1 MRQRPSALVAGP
13 PVRPPAG
20 TTAALGQVEPVAQRA
35 APEARSRLGQDEGE
49 ASSRPGQG
57 GLDRT
62 VRRPVLPERPASRR
76 TARLARDCKVVP
88 VDRLARRRSDSAPIL
103 ALRSFAVLPEAATSL
118 SSARPSIPAMGR
130 RPEPLLSAVPRVAS
144 NTRAANAAVVGSNGP
159 AVAVI
164 SALAVF
170 KAVAVSN
177 VAAEAVS
184 AGPEVGAGFV
194 ADDDILK
201 SRRSMAWAASLS
213 LAQPRIGL
221 HPLPQPRVSPRN
233 AGPRVPATGMPWR
246 AAVRGFTPPTLL
258 SPLSR
263 LGGEGRVRG
272 AARTDA
278 IRSKTA
284 RALRVALILIVFL
297 ATEHRLFLHDAVAA
311 APASVKQES
320 FATPDDALKAVVDDL
335 KANNL
340 ADLVKIFGPAIEP
353 ILNSGDPVAHQNA
366 RERFVAAAETDHRF
380 DGSVDKLTLIIG
392 KDDWPF
398 PIPLKKVGERWQF
411 DTAAGKEEILDR
423 RIGEN
428 ELSTIQT
435 MLAYVDAQGDFAELQ
450 RQRSGT
456 PEYAQRLLSIPGKM
470 DGLYWPAQVGE
481 RESPLG
487 PLVAAAR
494 AAGYRK
500 SANSE
505 EPRPYH
511 GYFYKLLTAQG
522 PGAPG
527 GAVDY
532 IVNGRMI
539 GGFGLVAWPAR
550 YGDSGVMTFIVNH
563 DDVVYQKN
571 LGPQTGKL
579 APAISR
585 FDPDPSWQKVQP

>member
-1 MRQRPSALVAGP
+1 M
-13 PVRPPAG
+13 
-20 TTAALGQVEPVAQRA
+20 
-35 APEARSRLGQDEGE
+35 
-49 ASSRPGQG
+49 
-57 GLDRT
+57 
-62 VRRPVLPERPASRR
+62 
-76 TARLARDCKVVP
+76 
-88 VDRLARRRSDSAPIL
+88 
-103 ALRSFAVLPEAATSL
+103 
-118 SSARPSIPAMGR
+118 
-130 RPEPLLSAVPRVAS
+130 
-144 NTRAANAAVVGSNGP
+144 
-159 AVAVI
+159 
-164 SALAVF
+164 
-170 KAVAVSN
+170 
-177 VAAEAVS
+177 
-184 AGPEVGAGFV
+184 
-194 ADDDILK
+194 
-201 SRRSMAWAASLS
+201 
-213 LAQPRIGL
+213 
-221 HPLPQPRVSPRN
+221 
-233 AGPRVPATGMPWR
+233 
-246 AAVRGFTPPTLL
+246 
-258 SPLSR
+258 
-263 LGGEGRVRG
+263 RG

-380 DGSVDKLTLIIG
+380 DGSGDKLTLIIG

-456 PEYAQRLLSIPGKM
+456 PEYAQRLLSTPGKM

-481 RESPLG
+481 PESPLG

-500 SANSE
+500 SAKSE